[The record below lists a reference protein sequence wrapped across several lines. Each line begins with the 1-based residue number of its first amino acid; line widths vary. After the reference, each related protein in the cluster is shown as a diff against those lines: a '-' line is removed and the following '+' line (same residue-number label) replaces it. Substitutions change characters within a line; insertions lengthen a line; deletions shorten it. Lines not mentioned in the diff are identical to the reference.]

1 MSMTD
6 EECQE
11 YADELMR
18 RIKAR
23 GPDTSCNDDTLT
35 AEIERVIKAGQKKK
49 KKKKKKRSV
58 GQLGDRDLY
67 YLEHFIHSLLVITR
81 AYSCQ
86 SEVTDTLID
95 DLQNRLSDVVGEQVD
110 RNDLREIAEDESYN
124 DTER

>member
-11 YADELMR
+11 YADEVMR
-18 RIKAR
+18 RIRTR

-49 KKKKKKRSV
+49 KNV